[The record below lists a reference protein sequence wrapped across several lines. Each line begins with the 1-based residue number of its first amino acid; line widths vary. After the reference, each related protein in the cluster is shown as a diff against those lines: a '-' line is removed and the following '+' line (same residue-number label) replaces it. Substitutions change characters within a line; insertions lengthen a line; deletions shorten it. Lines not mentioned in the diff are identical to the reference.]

1 MNTLEASFPFT
12 DDVAKAMGL
21 FTMENS
27 KRGLQKIAENN
38 NKLINLIMASTDDE
52 DTKRVYSVE
61 DIQKILGISR
71 TTAYAL
77 IKQAP
82 FRVVHIGN
90 AIRISKVDFDRWLDN
105 PEYRQEV

>member
-1 MNTLEASFPFT
+1 MSTLETIIPFT
-12 DDVAKAMGL
+12 EDFAEVVGL
-21 FTMENS
+21 FPMEKTRKCLHKIVE
-27 KRGLQKIAENN
+27 KR
-38 NKLINLIMASTDDE
+38 NKFGNLTLSSTDRD

-82 FRVVHIGN
+82 FRVVHVGN
-90 AIRISKVDFDRWLDN
+90 AIRVSRVDFDRWLDN
-105 PEYRQEV
+105 PEQREEG

>member
-1 MNTLEASFPFT
+1 MNTAELIMSLPKESAQWIGLSSIVKAKNRIQEMAKNSNRLTNFTLSPT
-12 DDVAKAMGL
+12 DD
-21 FTMENS
+21 
-27 KRGLQKIAENN
+27 
-38 NKLINLIMASTDDE
+38 